1 MGAASGQ
8 GGDMAGYFLSLSI
21 PFTLMVLGFGG
32 FLLHDSVSTSGP
44 AQLQEVI
51 GGALLLALGL
61 IAAYPQLRF
70 AIRRMQDGRLI
81 PLFAKMA
88 KPDRDPVSRQQCRAQ
103 KR

>member
-1 MGAASGQ
+1 
-8 GGDMAGYFLSLSI
+8 MAGHFLSLSI
-21 PFTLMVLGFGG
+21 PFTVMVLGLGG

-51 GGALLLALGL
+51 LGALLLALGL

-70 AIRRMQDGRLI
+70 ATRRMQDGRLI
-81 PLFAKMA
+81 PLIAKMA
-88 KPDRDPVSRQQCRAQ
+88 KPDWDLVSRRPGCAQ